1 MEISLLPIPAGRNPP
16 DNREQANDFAAQ
28 GVSMSFRQTRLQ
40 QGFSL
45 IELTVATAIYSMGL
59 GSLSLMMLLALHGTG
74 GARLDTTAALHAA
87 SLAEMIAMSSDA
99 VGHYLNEGAP
109 VAGDCTHAA
118 PCSIDGMAAVNLA
131 RWRDRLAADL
141 PGGDGLLCL
150 DGTPEDGA
158 GNDPACD
165 GGGGPV
171 IKVFWEAPAEHQAS
185 GPEARRHVSRLPLP

>member
-1 MEISLLPIPAGRNPP
+1 MEFRK
-16 DNREQANDFAAQ
+16 NRVQ
-28 GVSMSFRQTRLQ
+28 R
-40 QGFSL
+40 GFSL

-74 GARLDTTAALHAA
+74 AARLDTMAALHAA

-99 VGHYLNEGAP
+99 VGHYLNESAP
-109 VAGDCTHAA
+109 VAGDCAHAA
-118 PCSIDGMAAVNLA
+118 PCSIDEMAAANLA
-131 RWRDRLAADL
+131 LWRGRLAADL

-158 GNDPACD
+158 GDDPACD
-165 GGGGPV
+165 GSGGPV

-185 GPEARRHVSRLPLP
+185 EPVDSGSEARRHVSRLPLP

>member
-1 MEISLLPIPAGRNPP
+1 MN
-16 DNREQANDFAAQ
+16 
-28 GVSMSFRQTRLQ
+28 FRRIRVQR
-40 QGFSL
+40 GFSL
-45 IELTVATAIYSMGL
+45 IELTVATAVYSMGL

-99 VGHYLNEGAP
+99 VGHYLDQGLP
-109 VAGDCTHAA
+109 TAGDCLHDA
-118 PCSIDGMAAVNLA
+118 PCSIDEMAAANLA
-131 RWRDRLAADL
+131 RWRARLAADL

-150 DGTPEDGA
+150 DSTPQDGA

-165 GGGGPV
+165 GSGGPV
-171 IKVFWEAPAEHQAS
+171 IKVFWEAPVEHQASGPEAS